1 MAVTTS
7 LPVTMTTQ
15 LPVQD
20 RVGPT
25 VYVMM
30 DKHST
35 RNTFANKTA
44 KGLSIA
50 QITLGVISF
59 VCQVLLIILS
69 NTNPSGFYEHMAGIG
84 EGIYCG
90 IFFILA
96 GCLGLLACRKSS
108 TCSITAF
115 MTLSIIASIFSAAQ
129 IILSSFNLLGVTIS
143 RGYYYDDYYREGTAA
158 RSAKIG
164 LFGAMIL
171 AGLAEGVLAI
181 VSSAVCCRACC
192 CQGGTRQGQVVYLPQ
207 GQLPLAQGHL
217 PLAQGHLPLAQG
229 QLPQAPIG
237 ETTVERVVVPEAVTE
252 SDLPSYKEI
261 VQEKLQVKLSHKSTS
276 GGYARF

>member
-20 RVGPT
+20 PPLGPT

-35 RNTFANKTA
+35 SNTFAKKTA

-50 QITLGVISF
+50 QISLGVTSF

-69 NTNPSGFYEHMAGIG
+69 STNPSGFYEHLAGIG

-96 GCLGLLACRKSS
+96 GCLGLVACRKSS

-129 IILSSFNLLGVTIS
+129 IILASFNLLGVTMS

-192 CQGGTRQGQVVYLPQ
+192 CSGGTRQGQVVYLPQ
-207 GQLPLAQGHL
+207 GHLPIAQGHL
-217 PLAQGHLPLAQG
+217 P
-229 QLPQAPIG
+229 QAPIAQ
-237 ETTVERVVVPEAVTE
+237 TTVERVVVPETATL
-252 SDLPSYKEI
+252 SDLPSYKEV
-261 VQEKLQVKLSHKSTS
+261 VQEQLQVKQSHKSTS